1 MEGLS
6 KFRECWGRVA
16 AGHLGARHASPP
28 SFPVALNLSW
38 PWGYRDSIFLLG
50 MALLFSD
57 GLCLLFPGV
66 VVLSSSFLSCP
77 SHPEGRVVITG
88 LLCLWWAG
96 QRPCLQG
103 GWAPIPPLPHFSASQ
118 GLPCSWGS
126 TFGLWNR
133 LCWGHDAPVGRI
145 TSWRRVLVLVPSCL
159 LPASSLPQFHQS
171 CCSLETSLYVPGRGQ
186 VACRWGIDRACRLVP
201 HVSTTAA

>member
-126 TFGLWNR
+126 TLVSGTG
-133 LCWGHDAPVGRI
+133 CVGV
-145 TSWRRVLVLVPSCL
+145 TMPQWAASLHGGGSWCSY
-159 LPASSLPQFHQS
+159 LPASFQPPVSPS
-171 CCSLETSLYVPGRGQ
+171 STSLAAVWRPLFTFL
-186 VACRWGIDRACRLVP
+186 AMDR
-201 HVSTTAA
+201 

>member
-1 MEGLS
+1 MPGM
-6 KFRECWGRVA
+6 
-16 AGHLGARHASPP
+16 SPYP
-28 SFPVALNLSW
+28 LSW
-38 PWGYRDSIFLLG
+38 WPSTSAGPGGYGDSVFLLG

-57 GLCLLFPGV
+57 GLCPFPGV
-66 VVLSSSFLSCP
+66 VLLSSSFLSCP

-103 GWAPIPPLPHFSASQ
+103 GWAPIPPLPHLSASL

-126 TFGLWNR
+126 TFDVWNR
-133 LCWGHDAPVGRI
+133 LFGGHDAPVGHI
-145 TSWRRVLVLVPSCL
+145 TSRRRVLVLRPCCL
-159 LPASSLPQFHQS
+159 LPASSLPQFLQS
-171 CCSLETSLYVPGRGQ
+171 CCSLETSLYTPSHRQ

-201 HVSTTAA
+201 HVVHCSSIRLSAPLP